1 MKEICTKYARNMPK
15 YAVNMA
21 VKCHKYAAVQLYAS
35 NMHKICKYIDCIS
48 QICKRYAGKIILIIQ
63 NMPEICLVNMQLYAS
78 NVQVM
83 LIICKKYA
91 KNMQLYRLY

>member
-1 MKEICTKYARNMPK
+1 MLEICLNMQLIWQLN
-15 YAVNMA
+15 AINM
-21 VKCHKYAAVQLYAS
+21 QLYAS